1 MPMTVELSW
10 WYKRD
15 SLLFHPAEA
24 AEKMQELSYEEV
36 IDTIENKRRF
46 GNLTGV
52 EISRVMLHKLGSPQK
67 DIPFF
72 HIAGTNGKG
81 SVSAFLCSIL
91 KEAGLKVGMFTS
103 PHLVD
108 FRERIQVN
116 GEMIPKE
123 DCARIGNFL
132 LEQDFGVYPTMFDYC
147 MLMAVLYFREQKCD
161 VMVMETGLG
170 GRLDSTNALG
180 VPEVAVITKIGYDH
194 TSLLGD
200 TLDKIAAEKAG
211 IIKKGTTV
219 VIESQEPEAEAV
231 LKQAASLADEVK
243 WVDAAKIKREGMT
256 TKGQTF
262 SYQYYKYISMHILGV
277 HQYENAVAA
286 MLAAETFLRKRN
298 KMDMSYF
305 CAGIEKAHW
314 IGRMEIL
321 CENPLFMVDGAHN
334 SHGVNALKESL
345 MVLFPG
351 EKFHFIMAVMADKD
365 YEKMIEE
372 LLPLAL
378 DFRTITAESSRALQ
392 ADALADCIRKKGIP
406 AKNYASIEACFT
418 EAYPDTHKR
427 IAFGSLYFIGE
438 LEAKNV
444 GQTLQKS
451 YIFE

>member
-1 MPMTVELSW
+1 
-10 WYKRD
+10 
-15 SLLFHPAEA
+15 
-24 AEKMQELSYEEV
+24 MQELSYEEV

-52 EISRVMLHKLGSPQK
+52 EISREMLKQLGNPQK
-67 DIPFF
+67 DIPFL

-91 KEAGLKVGMFTS
+91 KEAGLKTGMFTS

-108 FRERIQVN
+108 FRERIQIN
-116 GEMIPKE
+116 GEMISKE

-147 MLMAVLYFREQKCD
+147 MLMAVLYFKEQHCD

-180 VPEVAVITKIGYDH
+180 VPKVAVITKIGYDH
-194 TSLLGD
+194 TNLLGN
-200 TLDKIAAEKAG
+200 TLSEIASEKAG

-219 VIESQEPEAEAV
+219 VIESQEPEAKEV
-231 LKQAASLADEVK
+231 LEKAAMTADK
-243 WVDAAKIKREGMT
+243 AIWVDTGKIQKEGMT

-262 SYQYYKYISMHILGV
+262 SYATGNSNHIECPVKNCKYYEHISMHILGV

-286 MLAAETFLRKRN
+286 MLAADAFLSKNQKR
-298 KMDMSYF
+298 DMS
-305 CAGIEKAHW
+305 CLRAGIEKARW
-314 IGRMEIL
+314 MGRMEIL
-321 CENPLFMVDGAHN
+321 SEKPFLLVDGAHN
-334 SHGVNALKESL
+334 GHGVNALRDSL
-345 MVLFPG
+345 MALFPG

-365 YEKMIEE
+365 YENMVEE
-372 LLPLAL
+372 LLPLAI
-378 DFRTITAESSRALQ
+378 DFRTITADSARALQ
-392 ADALADCIRKKGIP
+392 ADALADCIQKKGIP
-406 AKNYASIEACFT
+406 AKNYPSVEACFS
-418 EAYPDTHKR
+418 EAYSDTHKM

-438 LEAKNV
+438 LEEKKV

-451 YIFE
+451 YNFE